1 MPGYKGK
8 EYYAPV
14 QDDKINTLDK
24 RFLGLSDAQIGL
36 FALPVTVTLTTLVII
51 ILNKRVRRDPVVYI
65 SLAIG
70 LIHLY
75 HHYTLVRLQ
84 NKYVK

>member
-8 EYYAPV
+8 EYYAPA

-24 RFLGLSDAQIGL
+24 RFIGLTNTQIGL

-75 HHYTLVRLQ
+75 HHYTLTRLQ